1 MRTLWLKTHLVVG
14 MAVLCLAM
22 LSAQAAPLAAQATC
36 KTPINT
42 TRNCTGSNGCFGQY
56 ESGYCGFPED
66 NPQQCRVFY
75 VPCCGRNYNF
85 AENDFSCLQG
95 AACGKASKG
104 TVARLIYLPPVAKN
118 QPRRV
123 AVVSAVPDKRGPVAA
138 APASKA
144 GGM

>member
-1 MRTLWLKTHLVVG
+1 MRTLWSKPHVALG
-14 MAVLCLAM
+14 MAMLCLAM
-22 LSAQAAPLAAQATC
+22 LSAMDAPLVAQSC

-42 TRNCTGSNGCFGQY
+42 TRKCTGSGGCMGQY
-56 ESGYCGFPED
+56 ESGYCGLPEN
-66 NPQQCRVFY
+66 NPQQCRLFY
-75 VPCCGRNYNF
+75 VPCCYQNYNF

-95 AACGKASKG
+95 AACGKASEG
-104 TVARLIYLPPVAKN
+104 TVARLVYLPPVAKN

-123 AVVSAVPDKRGPVAA
+123 AVVSAVPSKGGSVAP